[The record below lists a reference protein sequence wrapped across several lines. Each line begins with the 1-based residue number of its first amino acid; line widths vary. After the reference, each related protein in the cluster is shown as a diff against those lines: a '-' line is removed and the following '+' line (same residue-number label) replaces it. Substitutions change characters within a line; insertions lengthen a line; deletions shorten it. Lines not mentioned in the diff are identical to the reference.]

1 MVLRCFLWV
10 PCCLEQ
16 SSKVIPDTG
25 AALKLI
31 CEILTPP
38 CWCSLLGH
46 PTPLQTH
53 KRSSVPVQQPHC
65 RSAKSGTAFSYSLA
79 A

>member
-1 MVLRCFLWV
+1 MVLPCFLWV

-38 CWCSLLGH
+38 CWRSLPGH
-46 PTPLQTH
+46 PTPPRH
-53 KRSSVPVQQPHC
+53 MCSSVLVQKRHC
-65 RSAKSGTAFSYSLA
+65 NSAKSGAASSYSLA